1 MEPVI
6 SRLSLADGINV
17 HVLRTRQ
24 FKTLLIRFAIRVP
37 LEAETASSNA
47 LITQI
52 TSRLSRPWP
61 ELKAVNRRLDELFG
75 ASLYAQVNKLGESQ
89 ILEWTLNCAAPER
102 VGRPELL
109 KEALQFMRD
118 MVCDPLLEENGFETA
133 LFEQEKGIL
142 LQEQEARR
150 NEKMTYAYERCIE
163 ELCTGEP
170 YAIHRLGS
178 VETLKRT
185 EPSALYDHY
194 LDLLGRAHIDWIVVG
209 DTDPAAMAD
218 LLGDVFRLPSRSPLP
233 WSRENIGPAGEMRR
247 IEEPMDVKQGK
258 ICLGFRT
265 GIPYESPAYDASLLM
280 GIIFG
285 GGASSRLFQTIRE
298 KESLCYSIYARTEKF
313 KSLLIVGAGIDLDKA
328 GVVEAGVLREL
339 ELLRRGEFSAEEL
352 KLAKMTV
359 IRSLNSIRDSQS
371 GLADYY
377 YSQHLS
383 TKRYDIRDAVAALQ
397 GVEKD
402 EIVEAVRPVSL
413 EVVYFL
419 NAKEGQE

>member
-6 SRLSLADGINV
+6 SRMSLADGINV
-17 HVLRTRQ
+17 HVMRTRQ
-24 FKTLLIRFAIRVP
+24 FKTLLVRFVIRVP
-37 LEAETASSNA
+37 LADETASANA
-47 LITQI
+47 LINQI
-52 TSRLSRPWP
+52 TARLSRPWP

-75 ASLYAQVNKLGESQ
+75 ASLYAQVHKMGESQ
-89 ILEWTLNCAAPER
+89 LLEWTLNCAAPER

-118 MVCDPLLEENGFETA
+118 MICDPLLDNDRFDAT
-133 LFEQEKGIL
+133 LFEQERSIL
-142 LQEQEARR
+142 LQEQEARQ

-163 ELCTGEP
+163 ELCAGEP
-170 YAIHRLGS
+170 YAVHRLGS
-178 VETLKRT
+178 AETLKNT
-185 EPSALYDHY
+185 DPSGLYDHY
-194 LDLLGRAHIDWIVVG
+194 LDLLSRAHIDWIIVG
-209 DTDPAAMAD
+209 DVEPAAMSD
-218 LLGDVFRLPSRSPLP
+218 LLGDVFRLPARSPLP
-233 WSRENIGPAGEMRR
+233 WNRELIRTAAVTRR

-258 ICLGFRT
+258 LCMGFRT

-285 GGASSRLFQTIRE
+285 GGASSRLFQTVRE
-298 KESLCYSIYARTEKF
+298 KESLCYNIYARTDKF

-328 GVVEAGVLREL
+328 DVVEASVLREL
-339 ELLRRGEFSAEEL
+339 DLLRKGEFTAEDL

-359 IRSLNSIRDSQS
+359 IRSLNSVRDSQH

-383 TKRYDIRDAVAALQ
+383 TQRYDIRDSVAALQ
-397 GVEKD
+397 KVERD
-402 EIVEAVRPVSL
+402 EILEAARPVGL

-419 NAKEGQE
+419 SGKEEKA

>member
-24 FKTLLIRFAIRVP
+24 FKTLLVRFVIRVP
-37 LEAETASSNA
+37 LEAETASANA
-47 LITQI
+47 LINQI
-52 TSRLSRPWP
+52 TARLSRPWP

-75 ASLYAQVNKLGESQ
+75 ASLYPQVNKIGESQ
-89 ILEWTLNCAAPER
+89 LLEWNLNCAAPER
-102 VGRPELL
+102 VGQPSLL

-118 MVCDPLLEENGFETA
+118 MICDPLLGENGFDSA
-133 LFEQEKGIL
+133 LFEQEREIL
-142 LQEQEARR
+142 LQEQEARQ

-163 ELCTGEP
+163 EMCVGEP

-178 VETLKRT
+178 PETLKMT
-185 EPSALYDHY
+185 DPSGLYGHY
-194 LDLLGRAHIDWIVVG
+194 LDLMGRMNIDWIVVG
-209 DTDPAAMAD
+209 DVEPAVIAE
-218 LLGDVFRLPSRSPLP
+218 LLGDVFRLPPRRPLP
-233 WSRENIGPAGEMRR
+233 WSRELIRPAGETRR
-247 IEEPMDVKQGK
+247 IVEPMDVKQGK
-258 ICLGFRT
+258 LCMGFRT
-265 GIPYESPAYDASLLM
+265 GVPYESPAYDASLLM

-328 GVVEAGVLREL
+328 EVVEASVLREL
-339 ELLRRGEFSAEEL
+339 DVLRKGEFTEEDL
-352 KLAKMTV
+352 NLAKMTV
-359 IRSLNSIRDSQS
+359 IRSLNSIRDSQH

-377 YSQHLS
+377 YNQHLS
-383 TKRYDIRDAVAALQ
+383 TKRYDIRDAVKALQ
-397 GVEKD
+397 DVQRD
-402 EIVEAVRPVSL
+402 EVVSAVGPVTL

-419 NAKEGQE
+419 SGKEAQA

>member
-6 SRLSLADGINV
+6 SRMSLSNGINA

-24 FKTLLIRFAIRVP
+24 FKTLLVRFIVRVP
-37 LEAETASSNA
+37 LELETASANA
-47 LITQI
+47 LINQI
-52 TSRLSRPWP
+52 TARLSRPWP

-75 ASLYAQVNKLGESQ
+75 ASLYPSVHKMGESQ
-89 ILEWTLNCAAPER
+89 LLEWTLNCAAPER

-118 MVCDPLLEENGFETA
+118 MICDPLLEAHGFEKA
-133 LFEQEKGIL
+133 LFEQEQGIL
-142 LQEQEARR
+142 LQEQEARQ
-150 NEKMTYAYERCIE
+150 NDKMSYAYERCIE
-163 ELCTGEP
+163 ELCVGEP
-170 YAIHRLGS
+170 FAVHRLGS
-178 VETLKRT
+178 METLKKSDPEALYAHYLELMGQAQIDWVIVGDV
-185 EPSALYDHY
+185 EPSAMEV
-194 LDLLGRAHIDWIVVG
+194 LLA
-209 DTDPAAMAD
+209 
-218 LLGDVFRLPSRSPLP
+218 DVFRLPGRAPLP
-233 WSRENIGPAGEMRR
+233 LGRELIRPAGQLRR

-258 ICLGFRT
+258 LSMGFRT

-285 GGASSRLFQTIRE
+285 GGASSRLFQTVRE

-328 GVVEAGVLREL
+328 EVVEFSVLREL
-339 ELLRRGEFSAEEL
+339 ELLRKGEFTEEDL

-359 IRSLNSIRDSQS
+359 IRSLNSVRDSQH

-383 TKRYDIRDAVAALQ
+383 TRRYDIREAVNALQ
-397 GVEKD
+397 AVKRE
-402 EIVEAVRPVSL
+402 EVVEAAAPVGL

-419 NAKEGQE
+419 TEKGEQA

>member
-6 SRLSLADGINV
+6 SRMSLSSGINA

-24 FKTLLIRFAIRVP
+24 FKTLLVRFVIRVP
-37 LEAETASSNA
+37 LEAQTASANA
-47 LITQI
+47 LINQI
-52 TSRLSRPWP
+52 TARLSRPWP

-75 ASLYAQVNKLGESQ
+75 ASLYSAVHKLGESQ
-89 ILEWTLNCAAPER
+89 LLEWTLNCAAPER

-118 MVCDPLLEENGFETA
+118 MICDPLLEGNGFDGV
-133 LFEQEKGIL
+133 LFEQERGIL
-142 LQEQEARR
+142 LQEQEARQ
-150 NEKMTYAYERCIE
+150 NEKMSYAYERCIE
-163 ELCTGEP
+163 EMCAGEP
-170 YAIHRLGS
+170 YAVHRLGS
-178 VETLKRT
+178 METLRET
-185 EPSALYDHY
+185 EPSGLYGHY
-194 LDLLGRAHIDWIVVG
+194 LELLEKAQVDWIVVG
-209 DTDPAAMAD
+209 DVEPAAMGD
-218 LLGDVFRLPSRSPLP
+218 LLGDVFRLPARAPLS
-233 WSRENIGPAGEMRR
+233 WGRELIRPAGALRR

-258 ICLGFRT
+258 LCLGFRT
-265 GIPYESPAYDASLLM
+265 GIPYESPAYDASMLM

-285 GGASSRLFQTIRE
+285 GGASSRLFQTVRE

-328 GVVEAGVLREL
+328 AVVEFSVLREL
-339 ELLRRGEFSAEEL
+339 EQLRKGEFTEEDL

-359 IRSLNSIRDSQS
+359 IRSLNSVRDSQH

-383 TKRYDIRDAVAALQ
+383 THRYDIQETVNALQ
-397 GVEKD
+397 EVKRE
-402 EIVEAVRPVSL
+402 EVVEAAAPVSL

-419 NAKEGQE
+419 SGKEEQA